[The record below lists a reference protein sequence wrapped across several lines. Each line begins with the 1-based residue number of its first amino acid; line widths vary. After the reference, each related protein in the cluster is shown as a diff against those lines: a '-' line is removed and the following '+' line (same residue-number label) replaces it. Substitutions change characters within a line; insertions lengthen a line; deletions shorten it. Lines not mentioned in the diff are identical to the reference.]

1 MGMELAAH
9 GTYSLKKIK
18 NILYV
23 DAHGPFNEVTTQQ
36 YAKEIDGFSYQFQ
49 NKNWLSLTTFY
60 GNSIFTPAAENSLIS
75 TLHSRAEKGLL
86 ANACIILESHCHDLQ
101 YMQLKRIHLK
111 ANIAFNTFSDVK
123 SAEKWLEKLT
133 LISNKKKAQ

>member
-1 MGMELAAH
+1 MELAAH
-9 GTYSLKKIK
+9 GTYNLKRTK

-36 YAKEIDGFSYQFQ
+36 YAKDIDEYSYKFQ
-49 NKNWLSLTTFY
+49 NKNWFSLTTFY
-60 GNSIFTPAAENSLIS
+60 GDSIFTPAAENSLIS
-75 TLHSRAEKGLL
+75 ILHSQANKGLL

-111 ANIAFNTFSDVK
+111 ANIAFDTFTDVS
-123 SAEKWLEKLT
+123 SAEKWLIELSSA
-133 LISNKKKAQ
+133 SNMQKAQ

>member
-1 MGMELAAH
+1 MELAAH
-9 GTYSLKKIK
+9 GTYNLKRTKH
-18 NILYV
+18 ILYV

-36 YAKEIDGFSYQFQ
+36 YAKDIDEYSYKFQ
-49 NKNWLSLTTFY
+49 NRNWVSLTTFY

-75 TLHSRAEKGLL
+75 ILHSRADKGLL

-111 ANIAFNTFSDVK
+111 ANIAFDTFTDVS
-123 SAEKWLEKLT
+123 SAEKWLVE
-133 LISNKKKAQ
+133 LINASNMIKAQ